1 MLQGM
6 HEEETTLSSWIQLPH
21 GGGYYQWYVQEVVPE
36 SLTASVSRLEEDSLL
51 KRSQMHLF
59 PV

>member
-6 HEEETTLSSWIQLPH
+6 HEEETTLSSWTQLPH
-21 GGGYYQWYVQEVVPE
+21 GGGYYQWYVQEVVLE
-36 SLTASVSRLEEDSLL
+36 SLTASVSRLEEDSCS
-51 KRSQMHLF
+51 KEAKMHLF